1 MVQRGGKGGGDN
13 GPYPSPWEEGRRG
26 HLSLIFSIKFFVML
40 AAGGEMLPDYTKYTK
55 FPEIPKFAL
64 NIDS

>member
-1 MVQRGGKGGGDN
+1 MALAPPLRGK
-13 GPYPSPWEEGRRG
+13 GRRG